1 MTEVEKTVHHQ
12 EILAESKVEEAPG
25 TKFSP
30 KIISRLDR
38 LMYQNTSNKAI
49 NPYTIID

>member
-1 MTEVEKTVHHQ
+1 MTEVEKKVHHQ
-12 EILAESKVEEAPG
+12 EVLAESKVEEAPG

-38 LMYQNTSNKAI
+38 LMYQNTSNKAVK
-49 NPYTIID
+49 PYTIID